1 MKTKITLP
9 ALIIL
14 LLMFFTGSSFSQGT
28 YYLWWDST
36 YTASGLSL
44 DSAVAMALDN
54 SGYLYVTGASLGS
67 NGYPDIVT
75 IKYNTVTGAVVWT
88 SRFDRTSLPDVP
100 KAIAVDNKSGAVYVT
115 GYSYWAQP
123 YNRDFV
129 TIKYDP
135 ATGDTVW
142 TRRFNSLANGGDE
155 SYAIGIDALGNV
167 FVTGN
172 SDQSGSMTA
181 DIVTIKYTPSGAS
194 TTDVLPMPNFQK
206 PTALKIDAAG
216 NVYIIGITRTNGNNP
231 VNEDYITI
239 KYNNNLSFQW
249 SKVYNG
255 PANIRDNATALAV
268 DGSGN
273 AYVTGFSYWTG
284 QYYNYVTIK
293 YASNGDSLGAASYD
307 GPLHNS
313 DYPTD
318 IAVDNS
324 GNVYVTGYS
333 VQAVAPS
340 MIYDYAT
347 VKYNSLLNQQWIQR
361 YNGPGNGD
369 DKATAIAVDN
379 LGNVYVTGFSMGTL
393 LNYDYLTIKYTTAGV
408 VDTTLRQNGN
418 ANMNDYATDVAI
430 GPNYTIFVTG
440 AANFTGSGLD
450 YYTLRY
456 SPNPYLGTPVSNQVP
471 ENFAL
476 AQNYPNPFNPATT
489 IKFDIAKTSLVNLT
503 IFNIAG
509 REIEVL
515 ANRTMNPGSYSLNWD
530 AGRFSSGIYFYR
542 LTAGD
547 FVQTKKMMLIK

>member
-1 MKTKITLP
+1 VKTKITLP
-9 ALIIL
+9 TLIL

-28 YYLWWDST
+28 HYYLLWDST

-44 DSAVAMALDN
+44 DSAVAMTLDN
-54 SGYLYVTGASLGS
+54 SGYLYVTGASVGS

-75 IKYNTVTGAVVWT
+75 IKYNTNTGAVVWK
-88 SRFDRTSLPDVP
+88 SRFDCTSLPDVP
-100 KAIAVDNKSGAVYVT
+100 KAIVVDNNSGAVYVT
-115 GYSYWAQP
+115 GYSYFAQP
-123 YNRDFV
+123 YNRDFI
-129 TIKYDP
+129 TIKYDRY
-135 ATGDTVW
+135 TGDTVW
-142 TRRFNSLANGGDE
+142 TRRFNSLVNGGDE
-155 SYAIGIDALGNV
+155 SYAIGIDASGNI

-181 DIVTIKYTPSGAS
+181 DIVTIKYTPSGAA
-194 TTDVLPMPNFQK
+194 TTHVLPLPNFQK
-206 PTALKIDAAG
+206 PTALKVDASG
-216 NVYIIGITRTNGNNP
+216 NVYITGITRTNGNNP
-231 VNEDYITI
+231 MNEDYITI
-239 KYNNNLSFQW
+239 KYDNNLSFQW

-255 PANIRDNATALAV
+255 TGNNKDDAIALAV

-273 AYVTGFSYWTG
+273 IYVTGFSYWTG
-284 QYYNYVTIK
+284 QLYNYVTIK
-293 YASNGDSLGAASYD
+293 YASNGDSLNAASYD

-318 IAVDNS
+318 IAVDNL

-333 VQAVAPS
+333 VQAVAPT

-347 VKYNSLLNQQWIQR
+347 LKYNSSLGQQWVQR

-379 LGNVYVTGFSMGTL
+379 LGNAYVTGYSTGTQS
-393 LNYDYLTIKYTTAGV
+393 NYDYLTIKYTSAGV
-408 VDTTLRQNGN
+408 VDTTLRRDGN
-418 ANMNDYATDVAI
+418 ANMNDYATDIALD
-430 GPNYTIFVTG
+430 PNYTIFVTG
-440 AANFTGSGLD
+440 AANFSNSGLD

-456 SPNPYLGTPVSNQVP
+456 SLIPLGTPISNRVP

-503 IFNIAG
+503 IFDISG
-509 REIEVL
+509 REIKVL